1 MDKRFFEFP
10 AKMSDVI
17 AIFGIYETWAMSV
30 IPGSSYNFNV
40 TTPKG
45 NLNKVSSQ
53 QLALGHGGRNWLPYC
68 VSSFSCQSDDFRRR
82 CVFQLH

>member
-40 TTPKG
+40 TTPRELK
-45 NLNKVSSQ
+45 
-53 QLALGHGGRNWLPYC
+53 
-68 VSSFSCQSDDFRRR
+68 
-82 CVFQLH
+82 

>member
-10 AKMSDVI
+10 AKMSNVI

-45 NLNKVSSQ
+45 NLKILKQVEYES
-53 QLALGHGGRNWLPYC
+53 ARRMKICLGW
-68 VSSFSCQSDDFRRR
+68 
-82 CVFQLH
+82 